1 MFLSHEVHFD
11 NILLHHNY
19 LFFSVS
25 GKNLFLKQFCFSLS
39 YVPSLGLL
47 QFGWPLGIAFGV
59 ILSVKVKGQDIST
72 KIMEIVECNAD
83 TRLRSCS
90 SFRIKCGKK
99 KARKL
104 QKSKSWLD
112 SHIGHLS
119 LEQELYLCIS
129 CVERIFSVRTAT
141 FLENNMVTPD
151 STLSLSASFTTAQFT
166 QRTS

>member
-11 NILLHHNY
+11 NILLHHNS
-19 LFFSVS
+19 FFFPVS
-25 GKNLFLKQFCFSLS
+25 GKNFFLKQFCFSLS

-99 KARKL
+99 STKTAKVKVMVRL
-104 QKSKSWLD
+104 
-112 SHIGHLS
+112 SHRTL
-119 LEQELYLCIS
+119 IS
-129 CVERIFSVRTAT
+129 GTRAVFMYFMCRADIQCKDCHISGE
-141 FLENNMVTPD
+141 
-151 STLSLSASFTTAQFT
+151 
-166 QRTS
+166 

>member
-25 GKNLFLKQFCFSLS
+25 GKNLFLKKKCFSLS

-59 ILSVKVKGQDIST
+59 ILSVKVKGQDIRT

-83 TRLRSCS
+83 TRLCSCS

-99 KARKL
+99 KST
-104 QKSKSWLD
+104 KSAKVKVMVRL
-112 SHIGHLS
+112 SHRTL
-119 LEQELYLCIS
+119 IS
-129 CVERIFSVRTAT
+129 GTRAVFMYFMCRADIQCKDCHISGK
-141 FLENNMVTPD
+141 
-151 STLSLSASFTTAQFT
+151 
-166 QRTS
+166 

>member
-11 NILLHHNY
+11 NILLHHNS
-19 LFFSVS
+19 FFFQ
-25 GKNLFLKQFCFSLS
+25 FLARFFFKQFCFSLS

-59 ILSVKVKGQDIST
+59 ILSVKVKGQDIRT

-83 TRLRSCS
+83 TRLCSCS

-99 KARKL
+99 KARKV